1 MDFQFSAFLMSL
13 RGPALAVFLA
23 MAWYRQNQVDQQLTE
38 GFLSSV
44 VGYSEKTVRGA
55 LAVLIRHGLVDRVG
69 RFNGYVLTD
78 YAVVLVTTIATAIVD
93 HGDALKESVV
103 VEEQSTV
110 HPVNITAPNSEE
122 YIYLQ
127 RQGVAEPMRS
137 RILGLNWVDLAYLQ
151 YHFDKGLGQGDSI
164 GLILHRIK
172 SHDPI
177 LRSRY
182 EIKSDPDSYRKSWYK

>member
-1 MDFQFSAFLMSL
+1 MEFQFSTFIMSL

-23 MAWYRQNQVDQQLTE
+23 MAWYRRTDKLMTE

-55 LAVLIRHGLVDRVG
+55 LAVLIHHGLVDRMG
-69 RFNGYVLTD
+69 RFSGYVLTD
-78 YAVVLVTTIATAIVD
+78 YSVSLVTTIATAIVD
-93 HGDALKESVV
+93 QNKIMTEGAE
-103 VEEQSTV
+103 VERNITD
-110 HPVNITAPNSEE
+110 HPVKSTDRDSAC
-122 YIYLQ
+122 YTYLQ

-137 RILGLNWVDLAYLQ
+137 RVLQLEWADLEYLKFHFENGLAA
-151 YHFDKGLGQGDSI
+151 GDSI

-177 LRSRY
+177 RRSRR
-182 EIKSDPDSYRKSWYK
+182 EINQDPERYRKTWGR